1 MVSGYRNYRDLYFHL
16 FGVVAQVAEYLEQ
29 GNIIL
34 AYEYLIKA
42 QSEAEEACL
51 ESDILPEQ

>member
-1 MVSGYRNYRDLYFHL
+1 MSGYRNYRDLYFHL
-16 FGVVAQVAEYLEQ
+16 FGVVAQAAAYLEQ
-29 GNIIL
+29 GNIIF
-34 AYEYLIKA
+34 AYEYLVNA

>member
-16 FGVVAQVAEYLEQ
+16 FGVVAQAAEYLEQ

-42 QSEAEEACL
+42 QSEAEGACL